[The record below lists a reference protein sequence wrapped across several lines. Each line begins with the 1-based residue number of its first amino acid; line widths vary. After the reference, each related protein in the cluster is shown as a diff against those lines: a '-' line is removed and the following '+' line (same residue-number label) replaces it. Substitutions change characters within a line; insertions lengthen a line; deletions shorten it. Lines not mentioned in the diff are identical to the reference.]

1 VKLQKPK
8 AKKTPQIPWENI
20 SIMKNWINT
29 LSRSLFYRH
38 GLVVLGFGFISLLFY
53 YPVLSGKVLLQSDIR
68 QYEGMSRQLK
78 EYRKETAKETFWID
92 NAFGGMPTY
101 QLGAEYP
108 GDFLSPI
115 YHFFRL
121 LPRPAHILFLYL
133 FGAYLLLLILNL
145 PWHTALFGSLAFGFS
160 TYLLIILQVGHNTK
174 ALAVSFFPFVIGGML
189 LLFRYRFFWGFL
201 LTTLSLGMQIRAN
214 HYQMT
219 YYLLFF
225 MGILSLVWAIEA
237 LKKKELKFYLQSV
250 VILVFSGILALGFNA
265 TPLLATAEYTKFS
278 TRGPSELMLDPEG
291 APKEQTEG
299 LTYAYITEYS
309 YGIFESLNLIAPRI
323 QGGGSSEDLGEDHG
337 VYDFLI
343 ANGVRPAQ
351 AKQFTANIPTYWGAQ
366 PILEAPAYIGVSVFF
381 FALLALVYLRS
392 PIRNALLVAALFS
405 LALSWGKN
413 FSLLTDFF
421 IDYIPL
427 FNKFRAVSS
436 IQVLLELCFPVLAAL
451 GLHWALQKEAHF
463 DFKKFVKVVGV
474 PILFLVALLLFQGSF
489 SFSGPNDAYFNE
501 IYGAD
506 FMSVIREA
514 RRSIFR
520 EDVIRALLF
529 ITVLAVLIA
538 YYQFKKGNQKFIL
551 IASIGIVLF
560 DLLGVSSRYLSR
572 AAFVEP
578 ARAAIPFQLTEA
590 DRVVLQ
596 DSSRYRVFEPQL
608 GLTGARTAYFHNT
621 LGGYHG
627 AKPRRF
633 EELYNYYSTHQIA
646 GILDFLNI
654 KYFLVPDSETNTL
667 QALVNP
673 NALGPA
679 WTIANLKTA
688 PTADDLLES
697 LKTTDFSNEA
707 VVLAGTFPTD
717 LAMSYSKDTL
727 ATLTI
732 TESKP
737 DSLVYEIE
745 TGAKQFVV
753 FSEMYYPHGWTASVN
768 GVNTPIVNVNYV
780 LRGLEVPEGKSR
792 IVFHF
797 EPEVVRLGTQLR
809 WTTLILFIVF
819 LGGLYYFQK
828 RNQNQAN

>member
-1 VKLQKPK
+1 
-8 AKKTPQIPWENI
+8 
-20 SIMKNWINT
+20 
-29 LSRSLFYRH
+29 
-38 GLVVLGFGFISLLFY
+38 
-53 YPVLSGKVLLQSDIR
+53 
-68 QYEGMSRQLK
+68 
-78 EYRKETAKETFWID
+78 
-92 NAFGGMPTY
+92 
-101 QLGAEYP
+101 
-108 GDFLSPI
+108 
-115 YHFFRL
+115 
-121 LPRPAHILFLYL
+121 
-133 FGAYLLLLILNL
+133 
-145 PWHTALFGSLAFGFS
+145 
-160 TYLLIILQVGHNTK
+160 
-174 ALAVSFFPFVIGGML
+174 
-189 LLFRYRFFWGFL
+189 
-201 LTTLSLGMQIRAN
+201 
-214 HYQMT
+214 
-219 YYLLFF
+219 
-225 MGILSLVWAIEA
+225 
-237 LKKKELKFYLQSV
+237 
-250 VILVFSGILALGFNA
+250 
-265 TPLLATAEYTKFS
+265 
-278 TRGPSELMLDPEG
+278 
-291 APKEQTEG
+291 
-299 LTYAYITEYS
+299 
-309 YGIFESLNLIAPRI
+309 
-323 QGGGSSEDLGEDHG
+323 
-337 VYDFLI
+337 
-343 ANGVRPAQ
+343 
-351 AKQFTANIPTYWGAQ
+351 
-366 PILEAPAYIGVSVFF
+366 
-381 FALLALVYLRS
+381 
-392 PIRNALLVAALFS
+392 
-405 LALSWGKN
+405 
-413 FSLLTDFF
+413 
-421 IDYIPL
+421 
-427 FNKFRAVSS
+427 
-436 IQVLLELCFPVLAAL
+436 
-451 GLHWALQKEAHF
+451 
-463 DFKKFVKVVGV
+463 
-474 PILFLVALLLFQGSF
+474 
-489 SFSGPNDAYFNE
+489 
-501 IYGAD
+501 
-506 FMSVIREA
+506 MSVIREA

-529 ITVLAVLIA
+529 IVVLAVLIA
-538 YYQFKKGNQKFIL
+538 YYQIKKGNQKFIL

-590 DRVVLQ
+590 DRVILQ

-633 EELYNYYSTHQIA
+633 EELYSYYSTHQIA

-654 KYFLVPDSETNTL
+654 KYFLIPDSETNTL

-707 VVLAGTFPTD
+707 LVLEGTFPTD
-717 LAMSYSKDTL
+717 LAMSYFKDTL

-732 TESKP
+732 KESKP

>member
-1 VKLQKPK
+1 
-8 AKKTPQIPWENI
+8 
-20 SIMKNWINT
+20 
-29 LSRSLFYRH
+29 
-38 GLVVLGFGFISLLFY
+38 
-53 YPVLSGKVLLQSDIR
+53 
-68 QYEGMSRQLK
+68 
-78 EYRKETAKETFWID
+78 
-92 NAFGGMPTY
+92 
-101 QLGAEYP
+101 
-108 GDFLSPI
+108 
-115 YHFFRL
+115 
-121 LPRPAHILFLYL
+121 
-133 FGAYLLLLILNL
+133 
-145 PWHTALFGSLAFGFS
+145 
-160 TYLLIILQVGHNTK
+160 
-174 ALAVSFFPFVIGGML
+174 
-189 LLFRYRFFWGFL
+189 
-201 LTTLSLGMQIRAN
+201 
-214 HYQMT
+214 
-219 YYLLFF
+219 
-225 MGILSLVWAIEA
+225 
-237 LKKKELKFYLQSV
+237 
-250 VILVFSGILALGFNA
+250 
-265 TPLLATAEYTKFS
+265 
-278 TRGPSELMLDPEG
+278 
-291 APKEQTEG
+291 
-299 LTYAYITEYS
+299 
-309 YGIFESLNLIAPRI
+309 
-323 QGGGSSEDLGEDHG
+323 
-337 VYDFLI
+337 
-343 ANGVRPAQ
+343 
-351 AKQFTANIPTYWGAQ
+351 IPTYWGAQ
-366 PILEAPAYIGVSVFF
+366 PILEAPAYIGISVFF
-381 FALLALVYLRS
+381 FALLALIYLRS
-392 PIRNALLVAALFS
+392 PIRNALLVTALFS

-413 FSLLTDFF
+413 FSLLTGFF

-427 FNKFRAVSS
+427 YNKFRAVSS

-463 DFKKFVKVVGV
+463 DFKKFVNVVGI

-489 SFSGPNDAYFNE
+489 SFSGPNDAYLNE

-506 FMSVIREA
+506 FMSVIRKA

-529 ITVLAVLIA
+529 IVVLAVLIA
-538 YYQFKKGNQKFIL
+538 YYQLKKGNQKFIL

-590 DRVVLQ
+590 DRVILQ

-633 EELYNYYSTHQIA
+633 EELYNYYSTNQIA

-707 VVLAGTFPTD
+707 VVLEGTFPTD